1 MPTIKKI
8 PATITAVSDTT
19 PTARVVTL
27 TLSEPLPFVAGA
39 FVNMFISHEGKV
51 LRRAFS
57 ISSSDKEDK
66 TIELTVRLSPN
77 GAVSPLFWK
86 EDIIGTT
93 VEVMGPL
100 GLNTADKML
109 QSKTFLF
116 GFGVGAG
123 VVKSLAEHFVK
134 DTNCTELTIMLG
146 SRNEDEIVHLKEV
159 TELATSPKVTVRH
172 AISNPGDH
180 NTHPVGYI
188 QNHLEGFDFNNADV
202 YVCGQEAACEALVEA
217 VKKQNPQ
224 NCLYFVEGFH

>member
-1 MPTIKKI
+1 MSSIKKI
-8 PATITAVSDTT
+8 AATITAVRDTT

-27 TLSEPLPFVAGA
+27 TLSEPFPFIAGA
-39 FVNMFISHEGKV
+39 FVNLFITHEGQV

-57 ISSSDKEDK
+57 ISSSDAIDQ
-66 TIELTVRLSPN
+66 TIDLTIRRSLN
-77 GAVSPLFWK
+77 GVVSPLFWK
-86 EDIIGTT
+86 EDIVGTK

-109 QSKTFLF
+109 QARTFLF

-123 VVKSLAEHFVK
+123 VVKSLAEHFVQ
-134 DTNCTELTIMLG
+134 DPTCTELTIMLG
-146 SRNEDEIVHLKEV
+146 SRNEDEIVHLKEIND
-159 TELATSPKVTVRH
+159 LATSPKVTVRH
-172 AISNPGDH
+172 AISNPGTH

-202 YVCGQEAACEALVEA
+202 YVCGQEIACQALIDA

-224 NCLYFVEGFH
+224 NCAYFVEGFH